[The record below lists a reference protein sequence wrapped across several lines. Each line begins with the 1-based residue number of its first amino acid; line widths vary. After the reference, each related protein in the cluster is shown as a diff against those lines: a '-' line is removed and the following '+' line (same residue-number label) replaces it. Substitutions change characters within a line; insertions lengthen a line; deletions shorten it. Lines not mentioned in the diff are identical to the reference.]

1 MKSIMV
7 ACNERPSFPLAL
19 EPGMRRS
26 EKKSGASLP
35 ATSGDGS
42 AENKKARHEEVLES
56 ILGGIASG
64 RLRVGD
70 RLPTETELS
79 KTFSASRTT
88 VARALRELKERG
100 LLNRRRGGGTRIART
115 DGTRIALFAPFATP
129 GPNLGFTGG
138 QIYTHLSSL
147 ASKRADHL
155 SLQITDRTHGDRL
168 DQLLAAVDE
177 MLIKGVT
184 GVFYYPMELPQEI
197 AHYNQMVVDK
207 MRAAGLAVVLVDR
220 DIVTFPRRSDLALI
234 TYDNRRGGYLLCD
247 HLIRRGC
254 KRIVFIGIPFASSAV
269 SDRMRGYCDAIEDHG
284 KHPDRSLIRL
294 ANIEELTEDFCRTM
308 MDECKPDAIICKM
321 DHYAA
326 IVGRHLVNMGL
337 KIGQDVML
345 AGFDDQPIA
354 EMLPVPLTTIRFPV
368 ESFAKVCYEQ
378 LMKQMTDPSTADPGL
393 LLMNVEL
400 VLRASSGGESSDQV
414 KPAIQTAAALSS

>member
-1 MKSIMV
+1 
-7 ACNERPSFPLAL
+7 
-19 EPGMRRS
+19 MRRTD
-26 EKKSGASLP
+26 KKSAALSPAST
-35 ATSGDGS
+35 ADGNGDGR
-42 AENKKARHEEVLES
+42 KARHKEVLES

-88 VARALRELKERG
+88 VAKALRELKDRG
-100 LLNRRRGGGTRIART
+100 LLHGHRGGGTRIARK
-115 DGTRIALFAPFATP
+115 DGTQLALFAPFATA
-129 GPNLGFTGG
+129 GPNLGYTGG

-147 ASKRADHL
+147 ASKRADNL
-155 SLQITDRTHGDRL
+155 SLQIADMAHGDQL

-177 MLIKGVT
+177 MLAKGIS
-184 GVFYYPMELPQEI
+184 GVFYYPLELPQEI
-197 AHYNQMVVDK
+197 AHYNQVVVDK

-234 TYDNRRGGYLLCD
+234 TYDNRRGGYLLGD

-269 SDRMRGYCDAIEDHG
+269 SDRMRGYCDALEDHG
-284 KHPDRSLIRL
+284 MHPDRSLIKL
-294 ANIEELTEDFCRTM
+294 ATIEDLTEDFCRKLM
-308 MDECKPDAIICKM
+308 SECSPDAIICKM

-326 IVGRHLVNMGL
+326 MVGRHLVQMGL
-337 KIGQDVML
+337 RIGQDVML

-354 EMLPVPLTTIRFPV
+354 ELLPVPLTTIRFPV
-368 ESFAKVCYEQ
+368 EPFAKICYEQ
-378 LMKQMTDPSTADPGL
+378 LTKQMESPSVADPGL
-393 LLMNVEL
+393 ILMNVEL
-400 VLRASSGGESSDQV
+400 VLRASSGEAADQTKV
-414 KPAIQTAAALSS
+414 AARSVEVSVSV

>member
-1 MKSIMV
+1 MSP
-7 ACNERPSFPLAL
+7 ALAL
-19 EPGMRRS
+19 
-26 EKKSGASLP
+26 
-35 ATSGDGS
+35 DGNG
-42 AENKKARHEEVLES
+42 EGRKARHKEVLES

-88 VARALRELKERG
+88 VAKALRELKERG
-100 LLNRRRGGGTRIART
+100 LLHGHRGGGTRIARK
-115 DGTRIALFAPFATP
+115 DGTQLALFAPFATA
-129 GPNLGFTGG
+129 GPNLGYTGG

-147 ASKRADHL
+147 ASKRADNL
-155 SLQITDRTHGDRL
+155 SLQIADMAHGNQL

-177 MLIKGVT
+177 MLAKGIG
-184 GVFYYPMELPQEI
+184 GVFYYPLELPQEI
-197 AHYNQMVVDK
+197 AHYNQVVVDK
-207 MRAAGLAVVLVDR
+207 MRSAGLAVVLVDR

-254 KRIVFIGIPFASSAV
+254 KRIAFIGIPFASSAV
-269 SDRMRGYCDAIEDHG
+269 SDRMRGYADALEDHG
-284 KHPDRSLIRL
+284 MHMDRSLVRM
-294 ANIEELTEDFCRTM
+294 ANIDQLTENFCAQF

-326 IVGRHLVNMGL
+326 IVGRHLVHMGL
-337 KIGQDVML
+337 KIGQDVRL

-354 EMLPVPLTTIRFPV
+354 EMLQVPLTTIRFPV
-368 ESFAKVCYEQ
+368 EPFAKVCYEA
-378 LMKQMTDPSTADPGL
+378 LIKQMADPSTVDPGL
-393 LLMNVEL
+393 TLMNVEL
-400 VLRASSGGESSDQV
+400 VLRASSGSEPSEEKKHLAD
-414 KPAIQTAAALSS
+414 AAAVSAGV